1 MEPVG
6 EHDVATQDR
15 RSFIRK
21 LGTTLAFGLGLGLL
35 VTEKAS
41 AACDGIICYP
51 APCNPGDFC
60 QGVLCSGNCFHCV
73 GCNEDFYLCS
83 QHSCTTWC
91 YVSVC

>member
-1 MEPVG
+1 MEPTIDAPDVR
-6 EHDVATQDR
+6 HD
-15 RSFIRK
+15 RSSFLKK
-21 LGTTLAFGLGLGLL
+21 LGVTLAVGLGISAATSETAL
-35 VTEKAS
+35 

-51 APCNPGDFC
+51 GPCNPGDYC

-73 GCNEDFYLCS
+73 GCSDDFYLCS